1 MDSAAGHFEIWSNQ
15 LRKGVLE
22 LCVLNDIRKRKMY
35 GYEIMKTFA
44 KANGVFFGDGTI
56 YRILK
61 KLSRRGLV
69 KTFVMQSPDG
79 PPRKH
84 YKLTKK
90 GEDAVRRMN
99 AYWRAI
105 SSTTDS
111 IKKGRKA
118 RRV

>member
-1 MDSAAGHFEIWSNQ
+1 MGAAAGYFEIWSNQ

-22 LCVLNDIRKRKMY
+22 LWVLNDIRKRKMY

-44 KANGVFFGDGTI
+44 KTNGVFFGDGTI

-69 KTFVMQSPDG
+69 EAFVMESPDG

-84 YKLTKK
+84 YKLTKR
-90 GEDAVRRMN
+90 GEKVVTQMN
-99 AYWRAI
+99 AYWQAV
-105 SSTTDS
+105 SSATDS
-111 IKKGRKA
+111 IKKGRKT